1 MCSSNDT
8 VNQGKDRQNKEEGPT
23 KQEFPGGGER
33 NISATSLEQDWRVTG
48 WGKTGEWRASGGL
61 LSERKKQWI
70 E

>member
-48 WGKTGEWRASGGL
+48 
-61 LSERKKQWI
+61 
-70 E
+70 